1 METRYLCSVETKK
14 LMEGKV
20 MAKKETRGWVR
31 GTRRAVS
38 GRVLTQ
44 NMILDWNNQEMKIRH
59 NVASRVEKYMLS
71 EVGVNGQ
78 ITFRNPCPT
87 NKGDIVGI
95 VNVGGV
101 TYLVSNEARHKFAD
115 LDATSAIKVAESI
128 VFEK

>member
-1 METRYLCSVETKK
+1 
-14 LMEGKV
+14 

-128 VFEK
+128 IFEK